1 MRLILSAAVI
11 AGALAAATSGA
22 QALSSVLART
32 TTKVTDDGRSVHVIN
47 NNDVQICKY
56 TTVAGTRIPLAV
68 CHTAL
73 EWKHMHDYSREY
85 LEDINRNAGLGGG
98 PIQ

>member
-1 MRLILSAAVI
+1 MRQLVSAIVLL
-11 AGALAAATSGA
+11 GALGAVTGGANALPTS
-22 QALSSVLART
+22 LART
-32 TTKVTDDGRSVHVIN
+32 TTKLTDDGRTVHVIN
-47 NNDVQICKY
+47 NSDVQICKY
-56 TTVAGTRIPLAV
+56 TTIVGTRIPLAV

-85 LEDINRNAGLGGG
+85 LEDINRGAGYGG